1 MSKNNSIY
9 LFKLALISSIGGF
22 LFGYDTSVISGAIS
36 SIQKYFQLDSIETG
50 WAVSNVVLGCII
62 GSILSIWYSE
72 HFGRKMTLIGA
83 SVALLISAGWSA
95 LSTTFIEFTLAR
107 ILGGIGVGLVAAV
120 SPMYISEI
128 ASKHNRGRL
137 SMMNDFAIV
146 FGQIIIFLVNYQ
158 IAKGMT
164 QEWLVNL
171 GWRYML
177 GSELIPCL
185 VFTILLFQI
194 PESPRWLAQKGQ
206 IKLAEDVVNT
216 IYTGNELKDVIQ
228 SFYSK
233 NETRMKTASK
243 GLLFIACL
251 LAMFQQLSGVNV
263 MMYYAPT
270 VLEEITGSHE
280 EALFQTIWIGVAQ
293 LIGVFAGGYLLDKFG
308 RVPMMKIGALGS
320 AAGLFLVSYM
330 LYTQSDAYMTLA
342 GMIIFMLFYA
352 VSFGLGMWVLIAELF
367 PNASRSHGLSIA
379 VTFNWIANFL
389 VAQTFPMINEQPWL
403 KDTFHGAFPMW
414 IYGAC
419 CIAGFFFVSKVLK
432 ETKGKSLEQIEK
444 LYS

>member
-1 MSKNNSIY
+1 MSKQNNSLY
-9 LFKLALISSIGGF
+9 LLQLALISSIGGF
-22 LFGYDTSVISGAIS
+22 LFGYDTSVISGAIT
-36 SIQKYFQLDSIETG
+36 SIQQYFNLDSFETG
-50 WAVSNVVLGCII
+50 WAVSSVVVGCVI

-72 HFGRKMTLIGA
+72 HIGRKRTLLFA
-83 SVALLISAGWSA
+83 SFALLISAGWSA
-95 LSTTFIEFTLAR
+95 LAQSFLEYSMAR
-107 ILGGIGVGLVAAV
+107 IVGGIGVGLVAAV

-128 ASKHNRGRL
+128 SSKVNRGKL
-137 SMMNDFAIV
+137 SMLNDFAIV

-164 QEWLVNL
+164 QEWLVDF

-177 GSELIPCL
+177 ASELVPCL
-185 VFTILLFQI
+185 IFTILLFKI
-194 PESPRWLAQKGQ
+194 PESPRWLARKGFRSE
-206 IKLAEDVVNT
+206 AESIVKKIYSGQEVVDT
-216 IYTGNELKDVIQ
+216 IS
-228 SFYSK
+228 SFDTIPQTVK
-233 NETRMKTASK
+233 KASK
-243 GLLFIACL
+243 TLLIIACA

-270 VLEEITGSHE
+270 VLEGITGSKE

-293 LIGVFAGGYLLDKFG
+293 LIGVGIGGYLLDKFG
-308 RVPMMKIGALGS
+308 RVPMMKIGAIGS
-320 AAGLFLVSYM
+320 AAGLFIVSYF
-330 LYTQSDAYMTLA
+330 LYNQSNAYLTLT

-389 VAQTFPMINEQPWL
+389 VAQTFPMINEQSWL
-403 KDTFHGAFPMW
+403 KETFNGAFPMW
-414 IYGAC
+414 IYGLC
-419 CIAGFFFVSKVLK
+419 CIAGFFFVSRVLK
-432 ETKGKSLEQIEK
+432 ETKGKSLEQIEQ

>member
-36 SIQKYFQLDSIETG
+36 SIQKFFQLNSLETG

-72 HFGRKMTLIGA
+72 HFGRKNTLIMA
-83 SVALLISAGWSA
+83 SLMLLISAGWSA
-95 LSTTFIEFTLAR
+95 LSNSFLEFVIAR
-107 ILGGIGVGLVAAV
+107 MLGGIGVGLVAAV

-128 ASKHNRGRL
+128 ASKHNRGKL

-164 QEWLVNL
+164 EEWLVNL

-185 VFTILLFQI
+185 VFTIFLFQI
-194 PESPRWLAQKGQ
+194 PESPRWLAQKGHVVM
-206 IKLAEDVVNT
+206 AEEIVNKIYSGQERADTIESFYAKKQNT
-216 IYTGNELKDVIQ
+216 I
-228 SFYSK
+228 
-233 NETRMKTASK
+233 KTASK
-243 GLLFIACL
+243 GLLIIACA

-270 VLEEITGSHE
+270 VLEGITGSHE

-320 AAGLFLVSYM
+320 AAGLFIVSYF
-330 LYTQSDAYMTLA
+330 LYSQADAYLTLV